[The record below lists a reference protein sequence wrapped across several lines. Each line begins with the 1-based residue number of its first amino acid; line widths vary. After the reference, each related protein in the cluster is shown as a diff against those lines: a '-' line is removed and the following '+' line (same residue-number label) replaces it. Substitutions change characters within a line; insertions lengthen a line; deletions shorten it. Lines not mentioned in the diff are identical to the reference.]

1 MTKKELFKEQS
12 AALVKEFNEA
22 HVLTFEELEIKV
34 RKFSLRVSEMRKDPF
49 INELT
54 PVVDT
59 HLCGRT
65 LNIISAHLRKSY
77 RDPWPTLL
85 QLSEVSEKG
94 LLKWKGAGKKT
105 VQEINHVLS
114 MVGLSLKPLKNSRS
128 SEVKATVDPLLRT
141 ATGSVLVEFSSHIME
156 AFGCVVYQGLV

>member
-1 MTKKELFKEQS
+1 MTKQEQFREQS
-12 AALVKEFNEA
+12 VALVKEFNEA
-22 HVLTFEELEIKV
+22 QVMTFEELEAKV
-34 RKFSLRVSEMRKDPF
+34 RELSMKVSDMRKDPT

-54 PVVDT
+54 PVIDT

-105 VQEINHVLS
+105 VEEINHVLS
-114 MVGLSLKPLKNSRS
+114 MVGLSLKPLGRS
-128 SEVKATVDPLLRT
+128 KSSQVKT
-141 ATGSVLVEFSSHIME
+141 AR
-156 AFGCVVYQGLV
+156 

>member
-1 MTKKELFKEQS
+1 MTKQEQFKEQS
-12 AALVKEFNEA
+12 VALVQEFNEA
-22 HVLTFEELEIKV
+22 KVMTFEELETKV
-34 RKFSLRVSEMRKDPF
+34 RELSLKVSELRKDPT

-54 PVVDT
+54 PVIDT

-114 MVGLSLKPLKNSRS
+114 MVGLSLKSNRNSTPLQVNSAS
-128 SEVKATVDPLLRT
+128 
-141 ATGSVLVEFSSHIME
+141 
-156 AFGCVVYQGLV
+156 